1 MHPSMLDIAL
11 SIIHSVSIHQV
22 GNSGNQEELRLSEA
36 PAELDNDKLH
46 QLLRTFF
53 LSNFTTPEFYS
64 FTFSNEDFTLN
75 PIYKFASEIF
85 EDLELFHE
93 NSINI
98 AKHLYEASQ
107 HPNIKS
113 GELYV
118 AYITNLAV
126 DGKAT
131 EAIGIFKSE
140 NKESY
145 LKLKAYANQFDLQ
158 ADEGINVKKLDKGCL
173 ILNQE
178 KDAGY
183 KILIV
188 DNANKSDAQFWK
200 QNFLNLKP
208 WSDSFYH
215 THNFMNLTR
224 QYVSEQ
230 LDEEFSVSKA
240 DQIDLLNRSMNFFK
254 SREQFNQA
262 EFEVEVLNDVGVIE
276 SFRNYG
282 KNFMAN
288 NELDVVD
295 NFEISVQ
302 AVKRQARVFKS
313 VLKLDKNFHIYIHGN
328 RELIEKG
335 FDEVMGKHFYKIY
348 FDNES

>member
-1 MHPSMLDIAL
+1 MLEI
-11 SIIHSVSIHQV
+11 SESTIHSVSIHQV
-22 GNSGNQEELRLSEA
+22 GNRNNQEDLKLSET
-36 PAELDNDKLH
+36 PVDLDNEKLH

-75 PIYKFASEIF
+75 PLYKFATDIF
-85 EDLELFHE
+85 AEPELFHE

-98 AKHLYEASQ
+98 AQHLYEATQ

-113 GELYV
+113 GDLYV
-118 AYITNLAV
+118 ALIMGLAL
-126 DGKAT
+126 DGKRT
-131 EAIGIFKSE
+131 EALGIFKSE

-145 LKLKAYANQFDLQ
+145 LKIKAYANQFDLA
-158 ADEGINVKKLDKGCL
+158 ADEGINIKKLDKGCL
-173 ILNQE
+173 IFNTEQ
-178 KDAGY
+178 DAGY
-183 KILIV
+183 KVLIV
-188 DNANKSDAQFWK
+188 DNANRSDAQFWK
-200 QNFLNLKP
+200 QDFLNLKP
-208 WSDSFYH
+208 WSDAFYH
-215 THNFMNLTR
+215 THNFMNLTK

-230 LDEEFSVSKA
+230 LTEEFSVSKA
-240 DQIDLLNRSMNFFK
+240 DQIDLLNRSMEFFK
-254 SREQFNQA
+254 SREEFNKA
-262 EFEVEVLNDVGVIE
+262 EFEVEVLGDAGVIE

-282 KNFMAN
+282 KNFMTSHD
-288 NELDVVD
+288 LDPVD
-295 NFEISVQ
+295 SFEISAQ